1 MPGNVAEN
9 TKDHIDKEVLAN
21 AKADEHSQRWYQD
34 TEQYNKEL
42 KAMVSPWAP
51 C

>member
-9 TKDHIDKEVLAN
+9 TKDHIDEEVLAN
-21 AKADEHSQRWYQD
+21 AETDEHSQRRYQD
-34 TEQYNKEL
+34 TEQHNKEL
-42 KAMVSPWAP
+42 EAMVSPWAP